1 MKYAKI
7 DYKIKTAPELAKK
20 EMENNIA
27 KEITKMKNE
36 FHKKKE
42 KVRDLKELVKK
53 EIDREFPSDLKD
65 FSEKELGSQMDEYI
79 SFLNKSVDPVPDKT
93 SITSHRRLI
102 GKPVVWIKR
111 ILLRMTR
118 SYITLI
124 MDKQKAF
131 NQKCIALYQNLIIHQ
146 KKYHEKIS
154 HIEERIGECE
164 VHLNVISKKLKE
176 IDANLVQHRTD
187 TSPDKP
193 EKENI

>member
-1 MKYAKI
+1 
-7 DYKIKTAPELAKK
+7 
-20 EMENNIA
+20 MEKNIA

-42 KVRDLKELVKK
+42 EVRDLKELVKK
-53 EIDREFPSDLKD
+53 EIDREFPSDLKN

-131 NQKCIALYQNLIIHQ
+131 NQKCIALYQDLIIHQ

-164 VHLNVISKKLKE
+164 VHLNVISKKLEE

>member
-1 MKYAKI
+1 LKCAKI
-7 DYKIKTAPELAKK
+7 DYKIKTVPELTKK
-20 EMENNIA
+20 EMENNIK
-27 KEITKMKNE
+27 KEITKMKKE
-36 FHKKKE
+36 LHKKKE
-42 KVRDLKELVKK
+42 EIRDLKELVKK

-79 SFLNKSVDPVPDKT
+79 SLLNKSVDPVPDKT
-93 SITSHRRLI
+93 SITTHRRLI

-111 ILLRMTR
+111 IMLKITG

-124 MDKQKAF
+124 LDKQKAF

-154 HIEERIGECE
+154 HLEERIGECE
-164 VHLNVISKKLKE
+164 VHLNVISKKLEE

-187 TSPDKP
+187 AYLGKP
-193 EKENI
+193 EKEKT

>member
-1 MKYAKI
+1 
-7 DYKIKTAPELAKK
+7 
-20 EMENNIA
+20 MENNIA